1 MKITVS
7 QQPVFAS
14 IKENLECILDVL
26 NTHKDSDWILTPE
39 GSLSGYCANVCH
51 EGTEEQKGEYFE
63 ALSVLEKY
71 LQENKRSI
79 ALGTGHYE
87 QDGFPYNQI
96 RYYYQ
101 GQLVSAYNKQLLT
114 RTHTGLGENY
124 YYLPG
129 LHSMITQ
136 LSESGPTVGSLIC
149 NDAWAFPSAS
159 PKGNPYLWND
169 YRDADFVFVSANC
182 NTEEFDPVIYNYH
195 ESHLQMFAK
204 LNSQI
209 VFVANACTDMVGG
222 VIEHRVQ
229 APSGIIDPNGEWI
242 AKCNDTGMDTV
253 SMEIQTRHDDN

>member
-26 NTHKDSDWILTPE
+26 DTHKDSDWILTPE

-51 EGTEEQKGEYFE
+51 EGTDEQKKEYFE
-63 ALSVLEKY
+63 ALDKVEQY
-71 LQENKRSI
+71 LIDNKRSI

-96 RYYYQ
+96 RYYHQ
-101 GQLVSAYNKQLLT
+101 GRLIGAYNKQLLT
-114 RTHTGLGENY
+114 RTDVGLGENY

-129 LHSMITQ
+129 LQSMMFEIAQ
-136 LSESGPTVGSLIC
+136 NGPLVGSMIC

-159 PKGNPYLWND
+159 PKGNPYLWRD
-169 YRDADFVFVSANC
+169 YVEADFMFVSANC
-182 NTEEFDPVIYNYH
+182 NTDEYDPVIYDWH
-195 ESHLQMFAK
+195 ESHLRMFAK
-204 LNSQI
+204 LNNQI
-209 VFVANACTDMVGG
+209 VFVANACTDMRGNL
-222 VIEHRVQ
+222 IEHRVQ

-242 AKCNDTGMDTV
+242 AKCKDTGMD
-253 SMEIQTRHDDN
+253 SASFEIQR

>member
-14 IKENLECILDVL
+14 MKENLECILDVL
-26 NTHKDSDWILTPE
+26 DTHKDSDWILTPE

-51 EGTEEQKGEYFE
+51 EGTEEQKQEYFTT
-63 ALSVLEKY
+63 LDTLEQY
-71 LQENKRSI
+71 LIDNKRSI

-101 GQLVSAYNKQLLT
+101 GRLIGAYNKQLLT
-114 RTHTGLGENY
+114 RTETGLGENY

-129 LHSMITQ
+129 LHSVIFEIAQ
-136 LSESGPTVGSLIC
+136 NGPSVGSLIC

-159 PKGNPYLWND
+159 PKGNPYLWRE
-169 YRDADFVFVSANC
+169 YKEADFMFVSANC
-182 NTEEFDPVIYNYH
+182 NTDEFDPVIYDWH
-195 ESHLQMFAK
+195 ESHLRMFAK

-209 VFVANACTDMVGG
+209 VFVANACTDMVGNN
-222 VIEHRVQ
+222 IDCRVQ

-242 AKCNDTGMDTV
+242 AKCKDTGMDTV
-253 SMEIQTRHDDN
+253 SMEIQR